1 MKPGAPARFSPTA
14 AGQTWAVITALS
26 YTATNLFLRAASVS
40 IDPWAGSL
48 LRQVPVFVVAWG
60 AVVLMRSG
68 EVWPA
73 SPRFLGWR
81 FALALVG
88 AGVVSFVIGN
98 FFYFDALGAGG
109 LGITAS
115 SAQAA
120 SMLVALVAGLLLLG
134 ERPTI
139 FTWVGAAVLMGGL
152 ALIGLA
158 RGSASDTWLLALAF
172 ACGAG
177 ASYAVANVLTR
188 TVQRSRPTTF
198 PGLAFGGLGGL
209 VPLLAIQLVRNAGN
223 PLAGADGADILI
235 VLVAGCFNAVALVGI
250 FQALRHVTV
259 AIQSSLQSATIVFS
273 FLGAVII
280 FAEPAEPMMVAGVLA
295 VSVGIVVAQVRTRRA
310 AVVTPQ
316 PPPMAS

>member
-1 MKPGAPARFSPTA
+1 MPAERGRFSPTA
-14 AGQTWAVITALS
+14 IGQSWAVITALS
-26 YTATNLFLRAASVS
+26 YTATNLFLRAAAVH
-40 IDPWAGSL
+40 IDPWLGSL

-60 AVVLMRSG
+60 AVLLMRSG

-81 FALALVG
+81 FALALVC
-88 AGVVSFVIGN
+88 AGIVSFVVGN
-98 FFYFDALGAGG
+98 FFYFEGLSAGG

-120 SMLVALVAGLLLLG
+120 SMLVALVAGLGLLG

-139 FTWVGAAVLMGGL
+139 FTWLGVAVLIGGL
-152 ALIGLA
+152 ALIGVA
-158 RGSASDTWLLALAF
+158 RGSASDTWLLGLAF

-177 ASYAVANVLTR
+177 ASYAIANVLTR

-209 VPLLAIQLVRNAGN
+209 VPLLTIQLVRNGGN
-223 PLAGADGADILI
+223 PLAGADGGDILI
-235 VLVAGCFNAVALVGI
+235 VLVAGCFNALALVGI
-250 FQALRHVTV
+250 FQALRDVTV

-280 FAEPAEPMMVAGVLA
+280 FAEPAEPLMVAGVLA
-295 VSVGIVVAQVRTRRA
+295 VSVGIVVAQLRPRRA
-310 AVVTPQ
+310 AVATPQ